1 MSQVKNQDYYA
12 ILGVSHT
19 ASKADIAKA
28 YKSLA
33 ARYHPDLH
41 EENELKDLAREK
53 MDQLNLAY
61 EVLSDQTK
69 RTAYD
74 RERLSNPMYQ
84 RPETKAPRV
93 LPRFLLLLGLMI
105 AAILVM
111 RFIPNPRV
119 STVVAIAVAVIWF
132 GPRIVRYFF
141 NKKS

>member
-1 MSQVKNQDYYA
+1 
-12 ILGVSHT
+12 LGVSPT
-19 ASKADIAKA
+19 ASKADISKA

-61 EVLSDQTK
+61 GALSDQTK
-69 RTAYD
+69 RAAYD
-74 RERLSNPMYQ
+74 RERLANPLHQ
-84 RPETKAPRV
+84 RPVTTTHRV
-93 LPRFLLLLGLMI
+93 LPRFLLLLVLVIG
-105 AAILVM
+105 AILVM

-119 STVVAIAVAVIWF
+119 STVVAIVVAVVWF